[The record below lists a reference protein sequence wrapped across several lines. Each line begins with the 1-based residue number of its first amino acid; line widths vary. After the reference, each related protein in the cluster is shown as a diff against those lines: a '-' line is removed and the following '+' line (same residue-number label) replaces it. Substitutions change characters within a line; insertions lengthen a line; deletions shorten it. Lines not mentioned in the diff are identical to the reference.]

1 MFIMSPSRKEVIQ
14 MDESGLPIFLTPRD
28 ISRVLGISRNK
39 CYEIVHTKDFPS
51 FRIGKQYRVRR
62 DKFLAWLSQVEE
74 VV

>member
-1 MFIMSPSRKEVIQ
+1 
-14 MDESGLPIFLTPRD
+14 MDESGLPIILTPQD

-39 CYEIVHTKDFPS
+39 CYEIVHSKDF
-51 FRIGKQYRVRR
+51 QYRVRR